1 MLAFIREWVITIISV
16 IIFVTFIEILIPNS
30 NYKRYIN
37 VITGLLLIVVI
48 LTPLTK
54 FINRQIDFEEEV
66 LKIFNQLE
74 LSTAQNKVDN
84 IQYSNDEAVMALYKN
99 KISEQIKSYIENNT
113 EYIVSEVF
121 VEVEDKNSSQFG
133 TITSLDITLGEK
145 TGNSKSADG
154 TVEPVQINVS
164 MGEKNNNTVEAGSIL
179 ISSKENLIKEEISN
193 LYDVSEDNINIHI
206 LRNN

>member
-121 VEVEDKNSSQFG
+121 VYRGFLFFHNM
-133 TITSLDITLGEK
+133 SL
-145 TGNSKSADG
+145 
-154 TVEPVQINVS
+154 
-164 MGEKNNNTVEAGSIL
+164 
-179 ISSKENLIKEEISN
+179 
-193 LYDVSEDNINIHI
+193 LYIINIYMANQLCLFYKKIKSKDFI
-206 LRNN
+206 LGFYNM

>member
-1 MLAFIREWVITIISV
+1 MAFIREWVITIISV

-74 LSTAQNKVDN
+74 LSTARNRVNN
-84 IQYSNDEAVMALYKN
+84 IEYSNDEAVMALYKN

-121 VEVEDKNSSQFG
+121 VEVEDENSSQFG
-133 TITSLDITLGEK
+133 TITGLDITLREK
-145 TGNSKSADG
+145 TGNSKPANK
-154 TVEPVQINVS
+154 TVKPVQINVS
-164 MGEKNNNTVEAGSIL
+164 IGKNNNNTVEASSIL
-179 ISSKENLIKEEISN
+179 ISSKEDLIKGDISD
-193 LYDVSEDNINIHI
+193 LYDVSKDNINIHI